1 MPLSSYVK
9 RAIKAILFVAIFALL
24 MIVLDASFEMDEAAT
39 ERMLTRY
46 SRTDDMDTV
55 FVGNSAGEMVDDK
68 LYSQLSGS
76 AAFNMCTPSQG
87 LSVSSKNIELAA
99 SHHRIKDVILLV
111 TFDVLDSENYD
122 GIDHLYDRT
131 VDSSSPWYV
140 RVKNSV
146 KRDFASSTKY
156 DVIGTEKSINVWI
169 PWENETAHGF
179 ENIRGNLK
187 RRWSRLIKG
196 GRLGEGIAFD
206 LNSKVYETK
215 PGELIDEDVAM
226 LEDDIFAISEM
237 SISEDL
243 VAVDK
248 VRLLESICVFCRD
261 NDIKLKV
268 IVTPHR
274 TDYYDRYKGFSDE
287 AGKISVYLH
296 DFLSKRGVMYYN
308 TEDDPALHE
317 ILPDEYF
324 YDWEHV
330 SEPYTDRA
338 TEYLAGV
345 IEKMEEIE

>member
-1 MPLSSYVK
+1 MQNSSYVK

-24 MIVLDASFEMDEAAT
+24 MIVLNASFVMDEAAT
-39 ERMLTRY
+39 EKMLTRY
-46 SRTDDMDTV
+46 SQTDRMDTI
-55 FVGNSAGEMVDDK
+55 FVGNSAGEMVDDE
-68 LYSQLSGS
+68 LYSSLTSDAS
-76 AAFNMCTPSQG
+76 FNMCTPSQG

-99 SHHRIKDVILLV
+99 SHHRIKNVILLV

-146 KRDFASSTKY
+146 KRDFARSTKY
-156 DVIGTEKSINVWI
+156 DVIGTEKSVNIWI

-179 ENIRGNLK
+179 DNIRNNLEK
-187 RRWSRLIKG
+187 RWTRMRRG
-196 GRLGEGIAFD
+196 ERLGGEIAFD
-206 LNSKVYETK
+206 LNSKVYENE
-215 PGELIDEDVAM
+215 PGELTDEDVAM

-237 SISEDL
+237 SISEDM

-248 VRLLESICVFCRD
+248 VRLLENICVFCRD

-274 TDYYDRYKGFSDE
+274 TDYYDRYEGFRDE
-287 AGKISVYLH
+287 AGKISAYLH

-317 ILPDEYF
+317 ILPNEYF

-345 IEKMEEIE
+345 INAMD